1 MADMLSIGSSAL
13 MAYQRALSTVSNNVA
28 NANTPGYS
36 REIVQFQTRTDT
48 PTGAGSFGAGVDAV
62 GITRAQDPFANSQ
75 LWASTSAQASAQAV
89 ASAATQVDTQFSSDD
104 LSLAGPLNDFF
115 DSLDAYASAPTD
127 GASREAVLQSA
138 QTLATRWTSTEQ
150 TLGRL
155 QSSLGQQANVAVSQ
169 VNTLTKQIAA
179 YNNTIAIATGNNGGN
194 PPNELL
200 DNRDEAIRQLAGQMD
215 ISVVTDASGNTNIY
229 TGSGQALVLGTN
241 ATAVSLTKSPDT
253 GVLQVQ
259 LGSGASAI
267 TLPSVGGGALG
278 GELSAMTQVVAPAQR
293 NLTALANR
301 VADAVN
307 TVQAAGT
314 DANGNPGAPIFSVKA
329 PTVQPGA
336 ANSGGASLTASMT
349 DAVTWPAEAIT
360 FRYDGTAWIAVGAT
374 SGKPYPVFGSGSPGD
389 PLKAAGLTAQ
399 VSGTPAAGD
408 RFTVDATS
416 SALSATMTDGS
427 QLAAASPVTA
437 APASGNTGTAAVS
450 QLQVTDPTNADLRN
464 PVSLQFTS
472 PTQVSIDGA
481 PPVTFNGTIDANGW
495 SLTLSGTP
503 AAGDQFSMSPTGAA
517 SGDNSVANLLA
528 GLRTAT
534 QSDGQSIVQSQAT
547 LISSVGSQTA
557 RAQGLQQAQ
566 QALLS
571 HAQDARDQVSG
582 VNLDEEAANLV
593 RYQQA
598 YQAAAQIVVTAQT
611 IFNSLLHA
619 AGGV

>member
-13 MAYQRALSTVSNNVA
+13 MAYQRALNTVSNNVA

-75 LWASTSAQASAQAV
+75 LWASTSAQAAAQVV
-89 ASAATQVDTQFSSDD
+89 ASAATQVDNQFSSDD

-115 DSLDAYASAPTD
+115 DTLDAWASAPTD

-138 QTLATRWTSTEQ
+138 QTLAARWTSTEQ

-155 QSSLGQQANVAVSQ
+155 QSSLGQQADATVSQ

-179 YNNTIAIATGNNGGN
+179 YNNTIAIATGNNGGH

-200 DNRDEAIRQLAGQMD
+200 DKRDEAIRQLAGQMD
-215 ISVVTDASGNTNIY
+215 ISVVTGANGATNIY
-229 TGSGQALVLGTN
+229 TGSGQALVLSTS
-241 ATAVSLTKSPDT
+241 ATTVSLTKSPDT
-253 GVLQVQ
+253 GALQVQ

-278 GELSAMTQVVAPAQR
+278 GELAAMTQVVAPAQR

-301 VADAVN
+301 ITDAVN

-314 DANGNPGAPIFSVKA
+314 DANGQPGAPIFSVKA

-336 ANSGGASLTASMT
+336 ANSGDATLNASLANS
-349 DAVTWPAEAIT
+349 VSWPAEAIT
-360 FRYDGTAWIAVGAT
+360 FRFDGTTWTAVGVT
-374 SGKPYPVFGSGSPGD
+374 TGKPYPLFGSGSSSD
-389 PLKAAGLTAQ
+389 PLTGADPNPPHQDQLGLALT
-399 VSGTPAAGD
+399 VTGTPQPGD

-416 SALSATMTDGS
+416 SGLAATLRDGS

-437 APASGNTGTAAVS
+437 TPGAGNSGTAAVA
-450 QLQVTDPTNADLRN
+450 QLQVTDPSNPDLRSS
-464 PVSLQFTS
+464 VSLQFTS

-481 PPVTFNGTIDANGW
+481 PPVAFNGTVAANGW
-495 SLTLSGTP
+495 SLTLSGIP
-503 AAGDQFSMSPTGAA
+503 AAGDQFTLSPT
-517 SGDNSVANLLA
+517 
-528 GLRTAT
+528 
-534 QSDGQSIVQSQAT
+534 
-547 LISSVGSQTA
+547 
-557 RAQGLQQAQ
+557 
-566 QALLS
+566 
-571 HAQDARDQVSG
+571 
-582 VNLDEEAANLV
+582 
-593 RYQQA
+593 
-598 YQAAAQIVVTAQT
+598 
-611 IFNSLLHA
+611 
-619 AGGV
+619 